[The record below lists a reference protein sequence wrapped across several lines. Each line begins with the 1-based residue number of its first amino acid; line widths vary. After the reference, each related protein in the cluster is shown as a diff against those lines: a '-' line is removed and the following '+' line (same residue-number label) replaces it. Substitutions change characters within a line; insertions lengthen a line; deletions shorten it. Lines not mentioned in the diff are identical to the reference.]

1 MEQSVTSLV
10 TRSHAKKN
18 DGTFSNIVSQD
29 SGYSVDS
36 EKDGRAQERLS
47 LRASPSNRFVPIF
60 DKIFLWL
67 TVFCHLLPICSANSG
82 CLEFLSAW
90 ALSYTARNTNYQ
102 ITAGPANRLSNNSAA
117 ARLGR
122 DTVQPPRFIS
132 SSIFSV
138 RQTVCTTAEMLS
150 WLCLS
155 VCLSV
160 S

>member
-1 MEQSVTSLV
+1 MTERLAILWVRTRDIVLTARQMDGLRGVYEHRRVTDLFQFS
-10 TRSHAKKN
+10 TRS
-18 DGTFSNIVSQD
+18 
-29 SGYSVDS
+29 
-36 EKDGRAQERLS
+36 
-47 LRASPSNRFVPIF
+47 
-60 DKIFLWL
+60 FLWL

-82 CLEFLSAW
+82 CLEFPSAW

-122 DTVQPPRFIS
+122 DMVQPPRFIS

-160 S
+160 GLLDSVT